1 MQASEKN
8 ADYITLSDIYD
19 YIFMTTIKFRVSHLL
34 RVVMYNVYWVCILYV
49 YYMCIICVL
58 RVYYMCIT
66 CVYIYILCVCVPV
79 CSKRLSTTVPIPGL
93 PRDEDI
99 YLS

>member
-34 RVVMYNVYWVCILYV
+34 RVVMYNVYCMYIICILYV
-49 YYMCIICVL
+49 YYMCITCVL
-58 RVYYMCIT
+58 YVYYV
-66 CVYIYILCVCVPV
+66 CVYIYIICVCVPV